1 MDDEHLLL
9 IGHSLAGNRRLHNIQ
24 EVAEFILKHGQYGNL
39 NITYE
44 DNSFFLETQGT
55 CITKIV
61 DTDYEKELVVI
72 IKSLQSREES
82 IGAIEQNMN
91 M

>member
-39 NITYE
+39 
-44 DNSFFLETQGT
+44 
-55 CITKIV
+55 KIIV
-61 DTDYEKELVVI
+61 QI
-72 IKSLQSREES
+72 ILS
-82 IGAIEQNMN
+82 GAL
-91 M
+91 